1 MLYSVSWE
9 LPICKFPL
17 RSLSIHVGV
26 CSAVIGYFNFG
37 KTLHF
42 WSHNNFQHKSITVIQ
57 EANKPFE
64 QCYSSLF
71 SAQSDEPSEYS
82 AVGFLSSCSLC
93 QLIIQLQT
101 YLNHIKRQR
110 HCEIRMKSFMAL
122 IVQLET
128 STLYAAIVMKLQGI
142 QQRQVSLISP
152 WCGIFIVF

>member
-1 MLYSVSWE
+1 MCIICYWICCSYLNLLKRISSSLSKFIYATNSMLYSVSWE
-9 LPICKFPL
+9 LPICKFPF

-37 KTLHF
+37 KTLHL

-82 AVGFLSSCSLC
+82 VVGFLSSCSLC
-93 QLIIQLQT
+93 QLIVWLQT

-110 HCEIRMKSFMAL
+110 HCEMRI
-122 IVQLET
+122 
-128 STLYAAIVMKLQGI
+128 
-142 QQRQVSLISP
+142 
-152 WCGIFIVF
+152 IFYGS